1 MEAESPTPEPIAPDT
16 VPTGSEPIAETDASA
31 PGDLAQFVSFTV
43 ADGEYAVD
51 IMQVRE
57 IKGWTDVT
65 QLPNQPDYM
74 RGVLNLRGAIVPIF
88 DLRRRFGLGL
98 TEATPIHVV
107 VIVQLDDRVVGI
119 LVDTVSDIL
128 SVNADEI
135 RPVPDVDGRKD
146 QEFLLG
152 LATVG
157 ERMVALLGIEKL
169 VKASDLPDQA
179 PGVLA
184 A

>member
-1 MEAESPTPEPIAPDT
+1 METETQTAVAENAEGLPAGDDPAGNVEALSAGT
-16 VPTGSEPIAETDASA
+16 VS
-31 PGDLAQFVSFTV
+31 QFVSFTV

-57 IKGWTDVT
+57 IKGWTEVT
-65 QLPNQPDYM
+65 PLPNQPDYM

-88 DLRRRFGLGL
+88 DLRCRFGLGM
-98 TEATPIHVV
+98 TEATPVHVV
-107 VIVQLDDRVVGI
+107 VIVALENRVVGI

-128 SVNADEI
+128 TVNTTEI
-135 RPVPDVDGRKD
+135 RPVPDVDGRTD
-146 QEFLLG
+146 QDFLLG

-157 ERMVALLGIEKL
+157 ERMVALLGIERL
-169 VKASDLPDQA
+169 VQASDLPEA
-179 PGVLA
+179 SAGVLA